1 MQEKRGRVELQLQA
15 ALKPLEEQLEG
26 LLKAIITAR
35 GLKRRN
41 IESEIQVPTGTLTQ
55 ATATVVVRVVRPL

>member
-1 MQEKRGRVELQLQA
+1 MELTLQTTMR
-15 ALKPLEEQLEG
+15 PLEEQLEG

-41 IESEIQVPTGTLTQ
+41 IESEIQVKSRSEDIEKELAALGF
-55 ATATVVVRVVRPL
+55 TVGV